1 MGVMNSKPY
10 IVFILLLLL
19 ITPVSYGQ
27 EKTVAG
33 TVTDQD
39 NLPLPGV
46 NVLVEGTTSGT
57 QTDFDGNYSI
67 SASEG
72 QTLVFSYLGQ
82 RTVDIAVGAS
92 NTLNVQM
99 EEDASQLDEVIV
111 VGYGSQSKRTV
122 TDNIA
127 TISSDQLNDIPT
139 PSLQSALTGKAAG
152 VRITQINGKVEG
164 GIKVRVRGVS
174 TISSSQEPLYVIDGI
189 PITNADES
197 TNDSPIN
204 PLVSINPND
213 IESIQILKDASSA
226 AIYGARGTNGVVLIT
241 TKSGKDGKTKVSLNT
256 SYGWSQATNKRDWL
270 NASQYKELFLES
282 GLNGGL
288 TEEDIQ
294 DQFDF
299 YANGQNNVDTD
310 WQDLALVDGSVQD
323 LGVSASG
330 GNAKTRFF
338 LSTGYNKTDGIV
350 RGNTLERYSLRAN
363 IDHDIS
369 DKFKTGVNA
378 SISKTKI
385 DRISNDNAFAT
396 PLQAIA
402 QSPLTPAYLEDG
414 VTPNNETTEYY
425 NFLTEQFN
433 GNFQVN
439 IWRVIANTFLQYQ
452 IIPSLN
458 FRTEVGYD
466 LTSQVSDRFSGSLTE
481 SASVGGQGT
490 ADAVNTEKYVLT
502 NYFSYNK
509 TFGETV
515 NLDGTLG
522 MSFEESRRRAQ
533 TVTGQGFP
541 SDDLQTVVSA
551 AEITA
556 GGSSRTAFNFLS
568 YFGRATLSI
577 ADKYL
582 LKGSI
587 RYDGSS
593 RFGVDNRYGI
603 FPAASAGWIVSE
615 EEFLAESSTLS
626 LLKLRGSWGITG
638 NAGIDNFAS
647 LGLFQGSSYR
657 QVAGLAPTQLANPE
671 IKWERTTQVDAGIDF
686 GFLNN
691 KITGEVDYYVKTTK
705 DLLLD
710 EPIPGTTGFAT
721 LTRNVGELENKGFE
735 FVLSTKNITTE
746 DLQWS
751 TSLNLS
757 TLDNTINSLPGGD
770 IITGQNIVREGET
783 LSSFYVV
790 EYAGADPDNGDALF
804 VLNTENEDGSLNK
817 ETTNSFGEAQRVIA
831 GSPFP
836 DFIAGFTNTLNY
848 RDFDFSFTF
857 QGEWGASIYNDGG
870 RFQSGNAR
878 FFDNQTVDQL
888 RRWQEPGD
896 ITDIPQARLF
906 STNGQQASTRYLEE
920 SDFIRLRNLTLGYT
934 LPTKTTKKFF
944 VERLRIYF
952 SGFNMLT
959 FTDYNGYDPEST
971 ADINGNS
978 DIEVGI
984 DFYSAPAAQTYTI
997 GLNID
1002 F

>member
-1 MGVMNSKPY
+1 MKSKLL
-10 IVFILLLLL
+10 ILLTLTML
-19 ITPVSYGQ
+19 IIAQVSYGQ
-27 EKTVAG
+27 DKTITG
-33 TVTDQD
+33 TVTDQND
-39 NLPLPGV
+39 LPLPGV
-46 NVLVEGTTSGT
+46 NVLVKGTTNGT
-57 QTDFDGNYSI
+57 QTDFDGNYQI
-67 SASEG
+67 EGSEG
-72 QTLVFSYLGQ
+72 VTLVFSYLGQ
-82 RTVDIAVGAS
+82 KTLEREVGES
-92 NTLNVQM
+92 NKLDVQM
-99 EEDASQLDEVIV
+99 EEDTAQLDEVIV
-111 VGYGSQSKRTV
+111 VGYGSQSKRKV

-127 TISSDQLNDIPT
+127 TITSDQINEIPT
-139 PSLQSALTGKAAG
+139 PNLQSALTGKAAG

-174 TISSSQEPLYVIDGI
+174 TISSSQEPLYVVDGV

-204 PLVSINPND
+204 PLVSLNPND

-270 NASQYKELFLES
+270 NAAQYRELFLES

-294 DQFDF
+294 SQFES
-299 YANGQNNVDTD
+299 YANGQGSVDTD
-310 WQDLALVDGSVQD
+310 WQELALVDGSVQE

-338 LSTGYNKTDGIV
+338 TSTGYNKTEGIV
-350 RGNTLERYSLRAN
+350 RGNTLERYSLRIN
-363 IDHDIS
+363 VDHDIS
-369 DKFKTGVNA
+369 EKFKTGVNVT
-378 SISKTKI
+378 ISKSKI

-402 QSPLTPAYLEDG
+402 QTPLSPAYLEDG
-414 VTPNNETTEYY
+414 ITPNNETTEYY

-452 IIPSLN
+452 IVPSLN

-466 LTSQVSDRFSGSLTE
+466 LTSQVSERFSGSLTE
-481 SASVGGQGT
+481 SASVGGEGS
-490 ADAVNTEKYVLT
+490 ADAVNTEKYVLS
-502 NYFSYNK
+502 NYFSYTK
-509 TFGETV
+509 TF
-515 NLDGTLG
+515 NDLFDLDATLG

-533 TVTGQGFP
+533 SVTGQGFP
-541 SDDLQTVVSA
+541 SDDLQTVDSA

-568 YFGRATLSI
+568 YFGRANISI

-593 RFGVDNRYGI
+593 RFGIDNRYGI
-603 FPAASAGWIVSE
+603 FPAASVGWIVSE
-615 EEFLAESSTLS
+615 EEFLEDSSTLS

-657 QVAGLAPTQLANPE
+657 QVSGLAPTQLGNPE

-691 KITGEVDYYVKTTK
+691 RITGEIDYYVKTTK

-710 EPIPGTTGFAT
+710 EPIPGTTGFAV

-735 FVLSTKNITTE
+735 FVLNTKNIVTE
-746 DLQWS
+746 DIQWN

-757 TLDNTINSLPGGD
+757 TLTNTVKSLPGGD
-770 IITGQNIVREGET
+770 IVAGQNIVREGET
-783 LSSFYVV
+783 LSSFYMV
-790 EYAGADPDNGDALF
+790 EFAGVDVDTGDALF
-804 VLNTENEDGSLNK
+804 VLNTENSNGTLNK
-817 ETTNSFGEAQRVIA
+817 DTTNSFAEAQRVIT

-836 DFIAGFTNTLNY
+836 DFTAGLTNTLNY
-848 RDFDFSFTF
+848 KNLDFSFTF

-878 FFDNQTVDQL
+878 FFDNQSVDQL
-888 RRWQEPGD
+888 RRWQQPGD
-896 ITDIPQARLF
+896 ITDVPQARLF
-906 STNGQQASTRYLEE
+906 STNGQQATTRYLDE

-934 LPTKTTKKFF
+934 LPQKTTRKFF

-952 SGFNMLT
+952 SGINMLT
-959 FTDYNGYDPEST
+959 FTDYKGYDPEST
-971 ADINGNS
+971 ADFFGDSNVQ
-978 DIEVGI
+978 VGI
-984 DFYSAPAAQTYTI
+984 DFYSAPPAKTYTL